1 MTVLTPLHS
10 LVCKIVSRC
19 NINCDYCYMYNHS
32 DQSWQQQPLK
42 MSEETI
48 KQLGKRINE
57 HTQKHQISEFSVIMH
72 GGEPL
77 LGGLEYLKNFQEII
91 SQNVT
96 DVKLKFGIQT
106 NGVLLN
112 NEIFDFCVANNITIG
127 LSMDGYKEAND
138 LHRLDHQGKSSFAK
152 VEKALELLTS
162 NQGRK
167 IWAGFLCVI
176 DLYNDSEQVYY
187 YLSQYNP
194 PSIDFLLPLNHLS
207 LRPFGKEK
215 SLDVTPYGDWLL
227 KVFNIWYYQKS
238 QTIRI
243 RKFEEI
249 ISLML
254 GLQGNSEEWGLRP
267 VDFAVIET
275 NGDIEAVDSLKVTYP
290 EATKLGM
297 NIFTHSFDD
306 IFHSPKVI
314 ERQEKWQYLST
325 TCQECNLVKVCGGG
339 YLPHRYSQ
347 ENQFQNPSV
356 YCSDLKKIITTIR
369 QEVIK
374 DLETKKRQNLVS
386 FN

>member
-1 MTVLTPLHS
+1 MNHFTPLRS
-10 LVCKIVSRC
+10 LVCKVISRC
-19 NINCDYCYMYNHS
+19 NINCDYCYMYHGN

-42 MSEETI
+42 MAEETI

-57 HTQKHQISEFSVIMH
+57 HTQNHQISEFSVIMH

-77 LGGLEYLKNFQEII
+77 LGGLEYLESFQRII

-96 DVKLKFGIQT
+96 EIELKFGIQT
-106 NGVLLN
+106 NGILLSK
-112 NEIFDFCVANNITIG
+112 EIFDFCVNNNISIG

-138 LHRLDHQGKSSFAK
+138 QHRLDYQGRSSFEK
-152 VEKALELLTS
+152 VEKALELLNS
-162 NQGRK
+162 DQGKK
-167 IWAGFLCVI
+167 IWSGFLCVI
-176 DLYNDSEQVYY
+176 DLHNDPQKVYS
-187 YLSQYNP
+187 YLSEYSP
-194 PSIDFLLPLNHLS
+194 RFIDFLLPLNHHN

-215 SLDVTPYGDWLL
+215 SLDVTPYADWLL
-227 KVFNIWYYQKS
+227 KVFDMWYHQKP

-243 RKFEEI
+243 RKFEDI
-249 ISLML
+249 VSLFL
-254 GLQGNSEEWGLRP
+254 GLQVKSEEWGLNP
-267 VDFAVIET
+267 IDFAVIET
-275 NGDIEAVDSLKVTYP
+275 NGDIEAVDTLKVTYP

-306 IFHSPKVI
+306 IFCSSKVI
-314 ERQEKWQYLST
+314 ERQEKWKYLST
-325 TCQECNLVKVCGGG
+325 ACQECKLVKVCGGG

-374 DLETKKRQNLVS
+374 NLEATKHRHLVS
-386 FN
+386 